1 MEIVLEHVR
10 SFAKRCEVPIR
21 PLTLLVGENS
31 SGKST
36 FLAVAAA
43 VLERPGFPWSPA
55 FNSPPYSLGNFD
67 TIATFKGGKYGR
79 DQEFKVGVR
88 HEVGKGEI
96 REAIATYAN
105 EHGQVVLSEFHW
117 SEEDITGVLS
127 VDATR
132 FRVTVRQLSDRGP
145 VSTAEFEGD
154 LPASVSRSAIPSY
167 AIWNQVL
174 QAPREVKS
182 AEELSLLRRGFE
194 ILEFRQPFGGCLS
207 LAPIRSKPRRTYDEF
222 SDEYSPEGDHI
233 PTLIA
238 RLLAS
243 AEEPSEG
250 KHLRK
255 ALERFGH
262 ESGLFRKL
270 DVKRLGK
277 HLTDPFQIQV
287 SVAGPSVNLTDVGYG
302 VSQAL
307 PVVVQ
312 SVLRSR
318 RTIHL
323 LQQPEV
329 HLHPRAQAALGT
341 FFADLVSGGDRTFVV
356 ETHSDHLVDR
366 VRHEVA
372 QGDIR
377 AEQVIILF
385 FDKPKLETVVTPIEL
400 DDQGNVVDAP
410 SSYRRF
416 FLEEELNLFAGG
428 TAECA

>member
-10 SFAKRCEVPIR
+10 SFAKKREIPLR

-79 DQEFKVGVR
+79 DEKFKIGIR
-88 HEVGKGEI
+88 HEVDKGRI

-117 SEEDITGVLS
+117 TEKDITAVLS
-127 VDATR
+127 VSQTR
-132 FRVTVRQLSDRGP
+132 FRVTVRQTPDRGP
-145 VSTAEFEGD
+145 TDKAEFEGD
-154 LPASVSRSAIPSY
+154 LPASVSRSAIPGY
-167 AIWNQVL
+167 AIWNQVF
-174 QAPREVKS
+174 QASRETKD
-182 AEELSLLRRGFE
+182 AKEFALLRRGFE
-194 ILEFRQPFGGCLS
+194 VLEIGQPFGGCHS

-222 SDEYSPEGDHI
+222 SEEYSPEGDHV

-238 RLLAS
+238 RLLTS
-243 AEEPSEG
+243 TEEPSEG
-250 KHLRK
+250 KHLRD
-255 ALERFGH
+255 ALERFGQ

-287 SVAGPSVNLTDVGYG
+287 SVAGPPVNLTDVGYG

-312 SVLRSR
+312 SVLRSKR
-318 RTIHL
+318 SIYL

-341 FFADLVSGGDRTFVV
+341 FFADLASRGDRTFVV

-372 QGDIR
+372 QGRIT

-385 FDKPKLETVVTPIEL
+385 FDKPKLETEVTPIEL

-416 FLEEELNLFAGG
+416 FLEEELKLFAGG